1 MMKKTTIAVIAAM
14 LLSAGSLA
22 SAATF
27 NLAATIDGIQSGSG
41 SPATGTATATYDNVS
56 GLLSW
61 NVQWT
66 PLLGNIT
73 VMHFH
78 GPAGPGM
85 NAGVQVDIGAISG
98 LTSPSIGSTT
108 ISAMQGNDL
117 LAGLWYV
124 NIHSSQFPGGEIRG
138 QMQVVPLPAAAWL
151 LLSALGALG
160 VWSRKKA

>member
-1 MMKKTTIAVIAAM
+1 MKRFLTMAAAALLFAALPAHAAV
-14 LLSAGSLA
+14 
-22 SAATF
+22 F
-27 NLAATIDGIQSGSG
+27 NLAANIDGAQSGSG
-41 SPATGTATATYDNVS
+41 SPATGLATATYDDIS

-66 PLLGNIT
+66 PLQGTIT

-78 GPAGPGM
+78 GPASPGT

-98 LTSPSIGSTT
+98 LTSPSIGSAT

-124 NIHSSQFPGGEIRG
+124 NIHSSVFPGGEIRG
-138 QMQVVPLPAAAWL
+138 QMSVVPLPAAAWL
-151 LLSALGALG
+151 LLSGLGALG
-160 VWSRKKA
+160 VMRRKKA

>member
-1 MMKKTTIAVIAAM
+1 MKRILTIAAAA
-14 LLSAGSLA
+14 LTFAAVPA
-22 SAATF
+22 SAAVF
-27 NLAATIDGIQSGSG
+27 NLAANIDGTQSGSG
-41 SPATGTATATYDNVS
+41 SPATGLATATYDDIS
-56 GLLSW
+56 GLFSW

-66 PLLGNIT
+66 PLQGTIS

-98 LTSPSIGSTT
+98 LASPSIGSTT

-124 NIHSSQFPGGEIRG
+124 NIHSSLFPGGEIRG
-138 QMQVVPLPAAAWL
+138 QMSVIPLPAAAWL
-151 LLSALGALG
+151 LLSGLGALG
-160 VWSRKKA
+160 VMRRKKA